1 MLYLSKLQ
9 YILLMTFA
17 VFFAEVYIMSRNF
30 RTYKKFAISHFF
42 IYRIALNLLDHLIF
56 C

>member
-17 VFFAEVYIMSRNF
+17 VFFAEVYMSRNF